1 MVQTRCTEP
10 QNIRAQEF
18 GKIAFVVSRFNPEIC
33 DGLLQGATK
42 LLRECGFSD
51 KQWDVFWVPG
61 AFEIPLVAQ
70 KLAGQAKY
78 SGVVALGCVI
88 RGETPHFDFVSFA
101 ATYGVM
107 QAGLASGSPVT
118 FGVITVENQA
128 QAVARSRDD
137 EFNKG
142 RESTL
147 ALLEV
152 VQTLR
157 QI

>member
-1 MVQTRCTEP
+1 MVQTRSTKP
-10 QNIRAQEF
+10 QNIQAQDF

-33 DGLLQGATK
+33 AGLLEGAKK
-42 LLRECGFSD
+42 LLRECGFAEA
-51 KQWDVFWVPG
+51 QWDVFWVPG

-70 KLAGQAKY
+70 KLAVQAKY

-118 FGVITVENQA
+118 FGVITVENQE

-142 RESTL
+142 REATL

-152 VQTLR
+152 AQVLS